1 LQFFEGG
8 VFMFDLAK
16 DQTTLNERAI
26 LRKLRVWI
34 IALGAA
40 CLLAGVG
47 IGAMLSGRPTGAQA
61 DVQIAHAPEALSA
74 SFAEIAR
81 RVEPAVVNIE
91 TITAQPELAEKDTE
105 DKDDQMSNNPLL
117 DMFRRQARRPSRG
130 VGSGFIVSSKGY
142 ILTNEHVVE
151 GSSRIIVGLQSGEK
165 FRGTVVGI
173 DEETDVAVV
182 KIDAPRELPTVTLG
196 DSNAAQVGDWVLAM
210 GSPFGL
216 DQTVTAGII
225 SKKERET
232 PYFTNFQR
240 FLQTDA
246 AINRGNSGGP
256 LVNMRGEVIGIN
268 SQIATSTGDYNGI
281 GFALPASE
289 ANFVYKQILAQGKVR
304 RGYLGVT
311 LESVKD
317 EFARV
322 YGLPEAKG
330 AIIMDV
336 LPLTDGQATPAAKAG
351 MQSNDII
358 TEFNGQPVLS
368 AQDLIQKVAG
378 SPIGQSAAFTFLRE
392 RDGKLEKM
400 NATIVLGERP
410 KTAQAEP
417 DDPTTPKSTGKESD
431 LKGNGL
437 HLGITLAELTPQL
450 IAEKH
455 LAGVRGLYVKEVD
468 PNGLAAEVRTGGQ
481 QALTEG
487 DVVTRINR
495 VPVTTLA
502 DFQRV
507 LGGLKAGDPIVL
519 QVSRYVRER
528 VQTRIVQF
536 TYQ

>member
-1 LQFFEGG
+1 
-8 VFMFDLAK
+8 MFDHAK
-16 DQTTLNERAI
+16 DPTTIAERAI

-40 CLLAGVG
+40 CLLAGIGV
-47 IGAMLSGRPTGAQA
+47 GAMLSGRPTVAQSEL
-61 DVQIAHAPEALSA
+61 QIAHAPEALSA

-91 TITAQPELAEKDTE
+91 TLTAATDVAEKDNE
-105 DKDDQMSNNPLL
+105 DKDDESANNPLL

-130 VGSGFIVSSKGY
+130 VGSGFIVSPKGY

-151 GSSRIIVGLQSGEK
+151 GSTRIIVGLQSGEK
-165 FRGTVVGI
+165 YRGRVIGI
-173 DEETDVAVV
+173 DQETDVAVI
-182 KIDAPRELPTVTLG
+182 KIEAPQDLPTVTLG
-196 DSNAAQVGDWVLAM
+196 DSNAAQVGDWVLAI

-232 PYFTNFQR
+232 PFFTNFQR

-281 GFALPASE
+281 GFALPAVE
-289 ANFVYKQILAQGKVR
+289 ANFVYRQILGQGKVR
-304 RGYLGVT
+304 RGYLGVS

-317 EFARV
+317 EYARV

-330 AIIMDV
+330 AIVMDV
-336 LPLTDGQATPAAKAG
+336 RPTDNGQPTPAAKAG

-358 TEFNGQPVLS
+358 TEFNGQPVS
-368 AQDLIQKVAG
+368 TAQDLIQKVAA
-378 SPIGQSAAFTFLRE
+378 SPVGESVSFTFLRD

-400 NATIVLGERP
+400 TANVVLGERP
-410 KTAQAEP
+410 PLPQLNEVDTAVPTKDKEKEA
-417 DDPTTPKSTGKESD
+417 DP
-431 LKGNGL
+431 KGNGL
-437 HLGITLAELTPQL
+437 HLGVTLAELTQQL
-450 IAEKH
+450 ISDKH

-468 PNGLAAEVRTGGQ
+468 PNGLAAEVRNTTGQ
-481 QALTEG
+481 QALNEG
-487 DVVTRINR
+487 DVITRINR

-502 DFQRV
+502 DFQRM
-507 LGGLKAGDPIVL
+507 LSSLKAGDPIVL
-519 QVSRYVRER
+519 QVSRYVGNRIT
-528 VQTRIVQF
+528 TRIVQF